1 MTEPQSKPESNN
13 DDQNSFR
20 SLMKQAAPWWDV
32 AFMLPAGV
40 LVGYGLGMLLNHF
53 LHARW
58 TLVAGVVFGVVV
70 GFIGMIR
77 RVLALSR

>member
-1 MTEPQSKPESNN
+1 VTEPPSNPEPDNN
-13 DDQNSFR
+13 DPNSFR

-58 TLVAGVVFGVVV
+58 ALVAGVIFGVVV

-77 RVLALSR
+77 RVLALSK

>member
-1 MTEPQSKPESNN
+1 MPSNPEPNNN
-13 DDQNSFR
+13 DANSFR

-40 LVGYGLGMLLNHF
+40 LVGYGLGLLLNHF

-58 TLVAGVVFGVVV
+58 TLVAGVIFGVIV
-70 GFIGMIR
+70 GFIGMMR
-77 RVLALSR
+77 RVLALSK